1 MALAI
6 NIDELIHGR
15 VIEWERLEFKRGWNP
30 EDVIHSLS
38 AFANDINNWGGGYIV
53 LGIEENNGRPVLPPA
68 GLNPDQ
74 IDRIQGEITGL
85 CHKLQ
90 PNYMPVI
97 QPYLFLEK
105 HILIIYALQGICDHI
120 QLPKVLVNGEY
131 KTDFSLSGAVQEV
144 SGHRVKN

>member
-6 NIDELIHGR
+6 NINELIHGR
-15 VIEWERLEFKRGWNP
+15 VIEWECLEFKRGWNP

-38 AFANDINNWGGGYIV
+38 AFANDINNWGGGYII

-85 CHKLQ
+85 CRNMQ
-90 PNYMPVI
+90 PNYMPII
-97 QPYLFLEK
+97 QPYWFQEK
-105 HILIIYALQGICDHI
+105 HLLVIYAPAGDLRPYSAPESLGERGI
-120 QLPKVLVNGEY
+120 
-131 KTDFSLSGAVQEV
+131 
-144 SGHRVKN
+144 

>member
-1 MALAI
+1 LMALAI

-97 QPYLFLEK
+97 QPYLFLE
-105 HILIIYALQGICDHI
+105 
-120 QLPKVLVNGEY
+120 
-131 KTDFSLSGAVQEV
+131 
-144 SGHRVKN
+144 

>member
-6 NIDELIHGR
+6 NINELIHGK

-105 HILIIYALQGICDHI
+105 HILIM
-120 QLPKVLVNGEY
+120 V
-131 KTDFSLSGAVQEV
+131 
-144 SGHRVKN
+144 